1 VVQCQIPCVLSY
13 DDKAYLA
20 GNISDG
26 MNCDAHKTASKL
38 WLQGCTGS
46 AVMGSGLTASHNLSS
61 PRSEAACQAQE
72 KSICEPRNVP
82 RLPRDLIGSAQY
94 RSLD

>member
-38 WLQGCTGS
+38 WLQGCIGS

-61 PRSEAACQAQE
+61 PRSEEACQARRKVFASLE
-72 KSICEPRNVP
+72 MFP
-82 RLPRDLIGSAQY
+82 RLPRDLIGSTQY
-94 RSLD
+94 RY